1 MKPTLHVATATY
13 LGMAQLMTAE
23 HINRM
28 ARVVVGPTPHDPERV
43 SRAEAKRSRK
53 AAKRLASSR

>member
-13 LGMAQLMTAE
+13 LGMAQALTAE
-23 HINRM
+23 HVNRM

-43 SRAEAKRSRK
+43 SKDEAKRARK
-53 AAKRLASSR
+53 AAKRLGARA